1 MLLLSPLSLLH
12 FPPFLTPSYSRELSQ
27 DGDHPTTVVDH
38 CQTQGKF
45 QFPPSPS
52 LITSLEDK
60 RVPPIKKRPESL
72 FLSPSLRPSLSSS
85 NAVTP
90 LLSPALRSGRHSSF
104 YHHLSSRTTTPRDSP
119 AIVTSELPTPTPA
132 INNKLLPALPEA
144 HALFLTLTLV
154 HCLEPAEDMSYS
166 PYQFQINGGSSGV
179 SATSG
184 KCGLGFV
191 EDSQEAY
198 SEVDQ
203 VEWMGNLGATQTG
216 YAPISGTKTPPSM
229 LGKSQ
234 YVCAIGW

>member
-1 MLLLSPLSLLH
+1 MISTKSILPLSLSTLSLPS
-12 FPPFLTPSYSRELSQ
+12 FSNPFNSREFSH
-27 DGDHPTTVVDH
+27 DGDHPSHIVDH

-72 FLSPSLRPSLSSS
+72 FLSPSLRPPLSSS

-119 AIVTSELPTPTPA
+119 AVVTSELPTPTPA
-132 INNKLLPALPEA
+132 VNNKLLPALPEA

-154 HCLEPAEDMSYS
+154 HCLEPAEDMSCS
-166 PYQFQINGGSSGV
+166 PYQLQITGGSSGA

-184 KCGLGFV
+184 TCGLGFM

-216 YAPISGTKTPPSM
+216 YAPISGTKTVPSM
-229 LGKSQ
+229 LGMF
-234 YVCAIGW
+234 